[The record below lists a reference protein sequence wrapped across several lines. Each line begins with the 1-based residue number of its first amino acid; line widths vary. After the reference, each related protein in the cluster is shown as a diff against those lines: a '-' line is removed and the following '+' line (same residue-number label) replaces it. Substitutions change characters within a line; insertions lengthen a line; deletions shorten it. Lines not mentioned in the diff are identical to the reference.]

1 MDKLKIMLSSP
12 IENKTKEEIDNEKN
26 ELANVLFDYFG
37 EDNMVIISPI
47 IEKHTGKSELEYFCE
62 SIFCMSNSNALVMG
76 GHWADSR
83 ECKLMYEIADAYD
96 VPILFVDELKR
107 ELEE

>member
-1 MDKLKIMLSSP
+1 MTELKIMLSSP

-37 EDNMVIISPI
+37 EDNIAILSPI
-47 IEKHTGKSELEYFCE
+47 IEKHTGKSELEYFGE
-62 SIFCMSNSNALVMG
+62 AIFCMSNSNVLAMG

-83 ECKLMYEIADAYD
+83 ECKLMYEIANAYD